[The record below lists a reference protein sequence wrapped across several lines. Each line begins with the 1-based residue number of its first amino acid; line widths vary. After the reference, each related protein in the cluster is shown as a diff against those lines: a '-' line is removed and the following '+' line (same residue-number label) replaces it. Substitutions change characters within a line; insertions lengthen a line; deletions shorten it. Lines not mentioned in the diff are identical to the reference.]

1 MTWKPLKMRLFLAGS
16 VALGASDAMAT
27 GDLTCAIDDASLA
40 FTMHASTN
48 REHGTIMSLSEASL
62 TLKAAAL
69 AKIGREF
76 KVEREHIIQQW
87 LLQRDLRIAVNIDN
101 DNGSLLLTIAGQGNA
116 TRERYTGRYVLKV
129 SFPDSS
135 ARTVTGRIKGC
146 SAG

>member
-1 MTWKPLKMRLFLAGS
+1 MGSKGLKLRTFLAVS
-16 VALGASDAMAT
+16 IALAASDALAT
-27 GDLTCAIDDASLA
+27 GDLTCEIDDTSLA
-40 FTMHASTN
+40 FTMFASTN

-87 LLQRDLRIAVNIDN
+87 LLQRELRIAVNIDN
-101 DNGSLLLTIAGQGNA
+101 DNGSLLLTITGQGNA
-116 TRERYTGRYVLKV
+116 TQERYTGRYVLKV

-135 ARTVTGRIKGC
+135 TRTVTGRIKGC